1 MAKINLIESLE
12 MEYIKLAKEIWIA
25 EFSLADIPPPQLK
38 MELVESVKGLAHQVL
53 LSCYM
58 PATLISTDSDEHIEE
73 HFYYP
78 INLFNHFKS
87 SLKNRLPSFLGKF
100 INIKS
105 NRIPI
110 IKQRIVRKIGVHPS
124 YFDIEH
130 SLSKIYF
137 MR

>member
-1 MAKINLIESLE
+1 MAKTDTIETLE
-12 MEYIKLAKEIWIA
+12 MEFIKLAKEIWIT
-25 EFSLADIPPPQLK
+25 EFELAMIPPPQLEIAFTENV
-38 MELVESVKGLAHQVL
+38 MDLAHQIL

-58 PATLISTDSDEHIEE
+58 PSSLISENSDEQIAEY
-73 HFYYP
+73 FFYP

-87 SLKNRLPSFLGKF
+87 SLKNKLPSFIGKF

-110 IKQRIVRKIGVHPS
+110 IKQNIVNKIGVHPS
-124 YFDIEH
+124 YFDIDH